1 MFTANDKLPRLRQEL
16 KLNRSQLVNGRPGW
30 QIYDPVQHR
39 YFLIDAAD
47 LALLNHPN
55 CQTIGELKEKL
66 AKNHQSVSDTHLIE
80 VLKFIVQQ
88 QLCYAPD
95 QHDAKWQL
103 KNLFKQPQVFQLPIW
118 DPKPL
123 LKLIRPVLKESHGL
137 WWGWGVITIIGLYL
151 VARQWDSFLLTFTQ
165 FTSVGSLITFALALV
180 GLKIFHEIGH
190 AYIAYSLGCY
200 VGKIGVAVFMGI
212 PMLYTE
218 LTDSARIANNRQ
230 RMWIAA
236 GGVLTEMLIAGMA
249 TFLWAILPEGI
260 LRSVCFVIATTAWVV
275 SIIINAN
282 PLARFDGYY
291 FVSDALNIA
300 NLHPRSLALSR
311 YGLRRIIWG
320 KQTLSPPESLAPLR
334 AKLMTGY
341 GILVWC
347 YRVALLTGIGYFAYR
362 LFTPAI
368 GILIFAYMLAHSLVI
383 PMIKLIKDSY
393 QLGRNASPKRKLI
406 LAILTIVLLTLFLFP
421 FNRSTQIPALMS
433 WQQQVSIYVPA
444 DAKLTNIYVKQD
456 GPVQAG
462 ELLFS
467 FQSPKLEQ
475 QIKETNLRIN
485 LLTTRVN
492 RIGSSDEEREATQSL
507 QRQLIQA
514 KADLNGLL
522 KRKKQLQ
529 WRSPYTGY
537 ITDIPPNLA
546 IGQWFRPDQT
556 LGRVLIGQKQQLTAY
571 IDESLLER
579 VPAGASGTFIPDN
592 LDMPSIKTAPI
603 FIDTTASTAI
613 SPYELA
619 SSFGGPIPTR
629 LNKNQRPE
637 PIMAMHRI
645 RTQIEP
651 KQTIKHQAQLGVIV
665 IPLQPRSLAGLARDK
680 LWRVFVQEL
689 GQ

>member
-1 MFTANDKLPRLRQEL
+1 MFTADDKLPRLRQEL
-16 KLNRSQLVNGRPGW
+16 TLNRSQLINGRPGW

-47 LALLNHPN
+47 LALLNHPD
-55 CQTIGELKEKL
+55 CHTIGELKEKL
-66 AKNHQSVSDTHLIE
+66 AKDHQSVSDTHLTE

-88 QLCYAPD
+88 QLCYAPE
-95 QHDAKWQL
+95 QHHAKWHL
-103 KNLFKQPQVFQLPIW
+103 KNLLKQPQIFQLPIW

-137 WWGWGVITIIGLYL
+137 WWGWGLITIVGLYL

-165 FTSVGSLITFALALV
+165 FTSVSSLITFALALI

-190 AYIAYSLGCY
+190 AYMAYSLGCY
-200 VGKIGVAVFMGI
+200 VGKIGIAIFMGI
-212 PMLYTE
+212 PMFYTE
-218 LTDSARIANNRQ
+218 LTDSARVANNRQ

-275 SIIINAN
+275 SIIININ

-291 FVSDALNIA
+291 FVSDAFNIA

-311 YGLRRIIWG
+311 YWLRRLIWG
-320 KQTLSPPESLAPLR
+320 KRTLPPPESLKPLR

-362 LFTPAI
+362 LFTPTI

-383 PMIKLIKDSY
+383 PMIKLVKDSY
-393 QLGRNASPKRKLI
+393 HLSRNASGKRKLV
-406 LAILTIVLLTLFLFP
+406 LAILTIALLTLFLFP
-421 FNRSTQIPALMS
+421 FNRSTLIPALMS
-433 WQQQVSIYVPA
+433 WQHQISIHVPA
-444 DAKLTNIYVKQD
+444 DAKLTRIYVKKD
-456 GPVQAG
+456 GHIQAG
-462 ELLFS
+462 QLLFS
-467 FQSPKLEQ
+467 FRSPKLEQ

-485 LLTTRVN
+485 LLTKRVN
-492 RIGSSDEEREATQSL
+492 RIGSSIEEREATQSL
-507 QRQLIQA
+507 KRQLIQA
-514 KADLNGLL
+514 KADLKGL
-522 KRKKQLQ
+522 RERQKQLQ
-529 WRSPYTGY
+529 WRSPETAYL
-537 ITDIPPNLA
+537 TDIPPNLA
-546 IGQWFRPDQT
+546 VGQWFRPDQT
-556 LGRVLIGQKQQLTAY
+556 LGRLLIGHKQQLTAY

-579 VPAGASGTFIPDN
+579 VPSGISGTFIPDN
-592 LDMPSIKTAPI
+592 LAIPSMKTDAI
-603 FIDTTASTAI
+603 FIDTTASTSI
-613 SPYELA
+613 TPYELA
-619 SSFGGPIPTR
+619 SSFGGPLPTR

-637 PIMAMHRI
+637 PIIAMHRI
-645 RTQIEP
+645 RTQIMP
-651 KQTIKHQAQLGVIV
+651 GKTIEHQAQLGVID